1 LIYDVLQVLI
11 RLILRVFL
19 RVDVEGRANVP
30 EGGFLV
36 VSNHL
41 SWTDTVFILYALPRR
56 PRLHTLANESTVFN
70 TRFKRWLMPRVAVF
84 PIRRNRG
91 MLDEAAVE
99 GVYEL
104 LNSGERVLIFP
115 EGAYGKDGQLRPL
128 KDGVGY
134 FAINSGKPLLPV
146 SLSRTDR
153 LRPFG
158 RVSVVIGKPFIPDP
172 PRTWQL
178 KQRVAAAVAAVRTS
192 LSRLSRP
199 PSGRRRRWIRWP
211 RRRARPGGSARGDPP
226 QVAGVEGAEAVIE
239 EQQAQSQ
246 QEQADGQSAQGSEGP
261 HAIAAE
267 VAEGGP
273 EHPPES
279 T

>member
-1 LIYDVLQVLI
+1 VIYAVIQVLI
-11 RLILRVFL
+11 RVILRVFL
-19 RVDVEGRANVP
+19 RVEVEGRENVP
-30 EGGFLV
+30 EGAFLV

-41 SWTDTVFILYALPRR
+41 SWTDTVFIMYALPAK
-56 PRLHTLANESTVFN
+56 PPLHTMANESTVFN
-70 TRFKRWLMPRVAVF
+70 TRFKRWLLPRLAVF

-146 SLSRTDR
+146 SLSGTDR

-158 RVSVVIGKPFIPDP
+158 RVRVVIGKPFIPDP
-172 PRTWQL
+172 PRSWQV
-178 KQRVAAAVAAVRTS
+178 KERVAAAVAAVRTS
-192 LSRLSRP
+192 LSRLGRRSPRPRRGCLPWRP
-199 PSGRRRRWIRWP
+199 PSRRR
-211 RRRARPGGSARGDPP
+211 GSARADAP
-226 QVAGVEGAEAVIE
+226 QVAGVEGGEAVVEGQQAEA
-239 EQQAQSQ
+239 
-246 QEQADGQSAQGSEGP
+246 QED
-261 HAIAAE
+261 
-267 VAEGGP
+267 
-273 EHPPES
+273 
-279 T
+279 

>member
-1 LIYDVLQVLI
+1 
-11 RLILRVFL
+11 
-19 RVDVEGRANVP
+19 
-30 EGGFLV
+30 
-36 VSNHL
+36 
-41 SWTDTVFILYALPRR
+41 
-56 PRLHTLANESTVFN
+56 
-70 TRFKRWLMPRVAVF
+70 
-84 PIRRNRG
+84 

-99 GVYEL
+99 GVYDL

-146 SLSRTDR
+146 SLSGTDR

-158 RVSVVIGKPFIPDP
+158 RVRVVIGKPFIPDP
-172 PRTWQL
+172 PRTWQVKL
-178 KQRVAAAVAAVRTS
+178 RVAAAVAAVRTS
-192 LSRLSRP
+192 LSRLGRRSA
-199 PSGRRRRWIRWP
+199 GRRRRWIRWP
-211 RRRARPGGSARGDPP
+211 RRGRAGGSARGDPP

-239 EQQAQSQ
+239 QQQAQSQ

-261 HAIAAE
+261 HTIATE

-279 T
+279 A